1 MCIYTFR
8 SIGRIVVRSR
18 IAGVV
23 AATLLSVGAGRVMA
37 GETQFQAPDT
47 ERARQA
53 HTVLAQAAEALS
65 TEVPRAAGEHISSLW
80 VFPTAAED
88 TVFVQYVVNKGQG
101 SLQGAGSRRH
111 LELMKVS
118 DNRIVELIDLTRAGN
133 DGASRAGLDR
143 TAFIGTGHAATN
155 VQNAGASLGSPASP
169 HWSASIGTGHVSGES
184 VQGSQAVVS
193 EAVVHGLALQA
204 PVLHWTSKIGTGHAE
219 DSSKSPPNGG
229 VRVTAVE

>member
-1 MCIYTFR
+1 
-8 SIGRIVVRSR
+8 
-18 IAGVV
+18 
-23 AATLLSVGAGRVMA
+23 MA
-37 GETQFQAPDT
+37 GEAQFQAPDT
-47 ERARQA
+47 DRARQA
-53 HTVLAQAAEALS
+53 HTVLAQAAEALN
-65 TEVPRAAGEHISSLW
+65 TGVPRAAGEYISGLW

-101 SLQGAGSRRH
+101 SLQGAGSRQH
-111 LELMKVS
+111 LELVKVS
-118 DNRIVELIDLTRAGN
+118 DNRIVELVDLTRAGN

-155 VQNAGASLGSPASP
+155 SPRPGAVPGSPALP

-184 VQGSQAVVS
+184 AQAS
-193 EAVVHGLALQA
+193 EAVVHGLAMEA

-219 DSSKSPPNGG
+219 DSSKGAPHGG